1 MSHIS
6 SQMSKII
13 ACYTILVHYL
23 VLGDFNT
30 TRISFGSCSFPHK
43 DTSIFNIMSQ
53 RNPDIFIWTGDA
65 TYLDYENYD
74 PSSAMDTITV
84 AVNGGID
91 PAPIDTWEKTWNIMN
106 ADANYKQFIDTLPVL
121 TGVWDDHE
129 YGLNDANGLNN
140 FKNKDYAQTLYLN
153 FLNVSQNDSK
163 RFQKGLYEHIE
174 FTIDLNFESSQKTKI
189 IDIILLDT
197 RYFSQINGKGNILG
211 EIQWNWLEN
220 IIKNKISNDNELTM
234 IISSTQFAPVSRSG
248 RETWGINYKESQKR
262 LYKLLIEHNK
272 SKRVILISGDI
283 HQGSIMKTTC
293 LNKANPN
300 QRQNIFEICSSGLT
314 HANHYN
320 EDYLLR
326 IDEMKADYTWFDGV
340 EQCVYTGRNFGEI
353 EIEWKWNQNISD
365 FEIKNIDGLIFNID
379 GDKECELDI
388 PLWNDNNN
396 NINYDENGY
405 YLTDLDDYRCY
416 GGIKQFSQADV
427 DSQSFKQ
434 IMFIIVIYGG

>member
-140 FKNKDYAQTLYLN
+140 FKNKDY
-153 FLNVSQNDSK
+153 
-163 RFQKGLYEHIE
+163 
-174 FTIDLNFESSQKTKI
+174 
-189 IDIILLDT
+189 
-197 RYFSQINGKGNILG
+197 
-211 EIQWNWLEN
+211 
-220 IIKNKISNDNELTM
+220 
-234 IISSTQFAPVSRSG
+234 
-248 RETWGINYKESQKR
+248 
-262 LYKLLIEHNK
+262 
-272 SKRVILISGDI
+272 
-283 HQGSIMKTTC
+283 
-293 LNKANPN
+293 
-300 QRQNIFEICSSGLT
+300 
-314 HANHYN
+314 
-320 EDYLLR
+320 LLR